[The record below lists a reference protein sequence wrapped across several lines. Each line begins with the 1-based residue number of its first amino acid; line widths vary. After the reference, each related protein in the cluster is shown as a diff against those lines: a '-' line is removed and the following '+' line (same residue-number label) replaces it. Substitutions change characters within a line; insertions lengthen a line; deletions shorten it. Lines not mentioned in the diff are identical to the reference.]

1 MSLAGKTIAITGAT
15 SGIGE
20 GLARRFAAEKA
31 SVVIG
36 GRRAEKGEA
45 LAKELG
51 DNVTFVKVDTA
62 DEASNKAFFEAANA
76 KLGGIDF
83 VLLNAGV
90 EGKGAETNVTNGEFK
105 IDTYDY
111 VFNVN
116 VRGVLLGLNAATPF
130 VNKNGRIVVT
140 SSVVAIVPVESNCV
154 YAASK
159 AAVDSLVNSIAPQFA
174 NSADERI
181 KSITLQTINP
191 VVYSSEMV
199 VRFTGGVEGAPD
211 GFAAMFNPS
220 GKLGLPS
227 DIANTFVDLLNGK
240 LTDYAH
246 GAHILTDCDKH
257 YPLSQYGELM
267 AAKAAKAAAEQ

>member
-1 MSLAGKTIAITGAT
+1 MSLEGKTIVITGAT

-31 SVVIG
+31 NVVIG

-90 EGKGAETNVTNGEFK
+90 EGKGEETIVTKDSFN

-140 SSVVAIVPVESNCV
+140 SSVAAILSFETSSV
-154 YAASK
+154 YMASK

-174 NSADERI
+174 NSTDERL

-191 VVYSSEMV
+191 GVYASEMV
-199 VRFTGGVEGAPD
+199 DRFTGGAPGAVTD
-211 GFAAMFNPS
+211 FAGAFNPS
-220 GKLGLPS
+220 GKVGTPS
-227 DIANTFVDLLNGK
+227 EIASIYVDLLNGK
-240 LTDYAH
+240 LTEYGN
-246 GAHILTDCDKH
+246 GAHIYCDTDQH
-257 YPLSQYGELM
+257 YPLSKYHDLM
-267 AAKAAKAAAEQ
+267 AAKAAPAEK